1 MCVLHPLK
9 GESLTRS
16 WMNLALLGERKQLLR
31 PEGFISGEEDT
42 ELIPTASLMPA
53 KAKHEVAGLEQGPE
67 EPGL

>member
-1 MCVLHPLK
+1 
-9 GESLTRS
+9 
-16 WMNLALLGERKQLLR
+16 MNLALLGERKQLLR

-53 KAKHEVAGLEQGPE
+53 KAKHEVAGLEQGSE